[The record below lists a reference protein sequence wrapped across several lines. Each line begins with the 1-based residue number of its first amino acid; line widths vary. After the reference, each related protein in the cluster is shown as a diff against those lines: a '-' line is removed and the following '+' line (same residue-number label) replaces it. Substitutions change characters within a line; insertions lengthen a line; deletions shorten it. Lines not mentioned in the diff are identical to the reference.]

1 MIEIVRAIE
10 IEEHKIKTVI
20 DCLQQEID
28 VLKEFKKRLIADVVT
43 GKIDVRGIEIPEY
56 DLVEEDSDGESEEN
70 TESMEGEMDEE

>member
-1 MIEIVRAIE
+1 M
-10 IEEHKIKTVI
+10 
-20 DCLQQEID
+20 
-28 VLKEFKKRLIADVVT
+28 IADVVT